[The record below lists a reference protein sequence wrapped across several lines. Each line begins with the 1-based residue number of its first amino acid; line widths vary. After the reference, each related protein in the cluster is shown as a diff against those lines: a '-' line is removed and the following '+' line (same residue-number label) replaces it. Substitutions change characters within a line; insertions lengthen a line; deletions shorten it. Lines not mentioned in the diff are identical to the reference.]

1 MRSRRGQISWCKRHG
16 QHFSRNAW
24 KERCRS
30 MLPLSTLSNRLELPL
45 ATQMSRRWCTNSWP
59 KSKLM
64 LTYFRLLARVRK
76 SMMISKAKMNK
87 RSKDSRSYVL
97 LMITGKSSKS
107 QTLQMRE
114 SLRLSECKC
123 KLFRNRRMGKK
134 TMRLNSQNWPQS
146 WRDWMSNYN
155 PCSRAKRKYNLSMI
169 K

>member
-1 MRSRRGQISWCKRHG
+1 
-16 QHFSRNAW
+16 
-24 KERCRS
+24 
-30 MLPLSTLSNRLELPL
+30 
-45 ATQMSRRWCTNSWP
+45 
-59 KSKLM
+59 M

-97 LMITGKSSKS
+97 LMITGKGSKS

-134 TMRLNSQNWPQS
+134 TMRLNSQN
-146 WRDWMSNYN
+146 
-155 PCSRAKRKYNLSMI
+155 
-169 K
+169 

>member
-1 MRSRRGQISWCKRHG
+1 
-16 QHFSRNAW
+16 
-24 KERCRS
+24 
-30 MLPLSTLSNRLELPL
+30 
-45 ATQMSRRWCTNSWP
+45 
-59 KSKLM
+59 M

-123 KLFRNRRMGKK
+123 KLFRNQRMGKK
-134 TMRLNSQNWPQS
+134 TMRLNSQN
-146 WRDWMSNYN
+146 
-155 PCSRAKRKYNLSMI
+155 
-169 K
+169 

>member
-1 MRSRRGQISWCKRHG
+1 
-16 QHFSRNAW
+16 
-24 KERCRS
+24 
-30 MLPLSTLSNRLELPL
+30 
-45 ATQMSRRWCTNSWP
+45 
-59 KSKLM
+59 M

-134 TMRLNSQNWPQS
+134 MMRLNSQN
-146 WRDWMSNYN
+146 
-155 PCSRAKRKYNLSMI
+155 
-169 K
+169 